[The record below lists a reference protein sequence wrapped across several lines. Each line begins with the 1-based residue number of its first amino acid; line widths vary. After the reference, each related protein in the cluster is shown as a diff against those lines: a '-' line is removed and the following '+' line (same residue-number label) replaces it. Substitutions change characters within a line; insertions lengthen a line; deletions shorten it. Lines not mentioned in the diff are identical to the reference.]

1 MAESL
6 IDCFLLYDFDALTMV
21 MSVERLRCSEM
32 GVRGSAR
39 PESIRIKQDAVTW
52 CSRDPMVTISTQ
64 VSKTSRAGGIA
75 QVEISSKYG
84 CNLFRGRDSG
94 GINVVAER
102 IPTETNHAV

>member
-6 IDCFLLYDFDALTMV
+6 IDCFLLYDFD
-21 MSVERLRCSEM
+21 
-32 GVRGSAR
+32 G
-39 PESIRIKQDAVTW
+39 
-52 CSRDPMVTISTQ
+52 DPMVTISTQ